1 MRLSLCLTSSSHSCI
16 RLWISPSHFVL
27 LYKHTALCFSFSSSS
42 PTLASSPGSLRKNA
56 WRQGSP
62 NPSLFLLTPPP
73 PFPYNLLG
81 MNTNVA
87 QFPLT
92 WGNDRTLPSCKSS
105 NAPLE
110 ETRKQINQ
118 YNVIKV
124 GSLSCTVTALK
135 LFKPAGNSL
144 GTLLQLT
151 METVVPQM
159 FPMLPGN
166 LGALPQGMEAGNS
179 I

>member
-27 LYKHTALCFSFSSSS
+27 LYKHTALCFSFSASS

-73 PFPYNLLG
+73 PFLYNLLG

-92 WGNDRTLPSCKSS
+92 WGNDRTLPLCKSS

-110 ETRKQINQ
+110 ETRKQNIKLNCYQGKQSELYSYCTLNYLNQ
-118 YNVIKV
+118 QAIHWEHCNRQWRRWYFKWSTCSPESGSPTSRHGGRQLKV
-124 GSLSCTVTALK
+124 
-135 LFKPAGNSL
+135 
-144 GTLLQLT
+144 
-151 METVVPQM
+151 
-159 FPMLPGN
+159 
-166 LGALPQGMEAGNS
+166 
-179 I
+179 